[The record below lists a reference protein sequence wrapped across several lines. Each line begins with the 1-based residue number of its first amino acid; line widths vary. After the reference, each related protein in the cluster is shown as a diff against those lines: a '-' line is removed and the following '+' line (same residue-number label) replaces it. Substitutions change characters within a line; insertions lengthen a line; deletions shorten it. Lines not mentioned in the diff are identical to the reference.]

1 MEPSHTRSSVFTA
14 YYTCRNAE
22 MYLKSTTTSGFNI
35 HYNKFINVIL
45 EIMLGRWLYY
55 SWLKLTQTNTCLLN
69 VLLQATPAVVISG
82 IPEMHVGKSTVPHR
96 QAPHL
101 QLIWQ
106 KNHAPERKK
115 NNYKLIQ
122 MNLFH
127 LWRWLAFWKYQVKS
141 HSEHWNHKVLRKLF
155 FFTHSSV
162 ASLAN

>member
-106 KNHAPERKK
+106 KNHAPVRKK
-115 NNYKLIQ
+115 TIISWFKWTCFI
-122 MNLFH
+122 FEDG
-127 LWRWLAFWKYQVKS
+127 WP
-141 HSEHWNHKVLRKLF
+141 SESIKWNHILNIGTTKF
-155 FFTHSSV
+155 SENYF
-162 ASLAN
+162 SLLIHLLLL